1 MTDLMQV
8 IAELTNECFFAAWAS
23 QEPSIGRQKIEGAK
37 ESKALNEFTRGSID
51 GDHAF
56 GFELAERHMNGPLV
70 GPGGAQAIAGQI
82 GTLSDAHA
90 GVSDQQK
97 GIAAEIV
104 TAKELLL

>member
-1 MTDLMQV
+1 MQV
-8 IAELTNECFFAAWAS
+8 IAESANERFFAVWAR
-23 QEPSIGRQKIEGAK
+23 QEPSIGRQRIQRAK

-56 GFELAERHMNGPLV
+56 GFELAEGHMNGPLV